1 MEVEIKLAGREH
13 LAAISALEE
22 ATFEEPWSE
31 RALELFVGEDN
42 FAVVAVSEDKLISY
56 CTVTAVLDEAQI
68 INVATD
74 KEHRGKGYAK
84 RVLEAVIDECQRR
97 GAVSL
102 SLEVRVSN
110 SGAVSLYEKH
120 GFSVAGKRKDFY
132 RAPRE
137 DALVMIKN
145 LE

>member
-1 MEVEIKLAGREH
+1 MEIEIKLAGREH

-22 ATFEEPWSE
+22 ATFAEPWSE
-31 RALELFVGEDN
+31 SALELFVGEDN
-42 FAVVAVSEDKLISY
+42 FAVVAISEDRLLSY

-84 RVLEAVIDECQRR
+84 RVLESVIDECQRR
-97 GAVSL
+97 GTVYL
-102 SLEVRVSN
+102 SLEVRASN
-110 SGAVSLYEKH
+110 AGAVSLYENL
-120 GFSVAGKRKDFY
+120 GFSVSGNRKDFY